1 MANYTAH
8 YHLHQWE
15 PEDSFYGETSTR
27 IFRKLTRAS
36 PDGEIAAFCSALMWV
51 RELAARP
58 SLPYLHWGFQPRR
71 FG

>member
-15 PEDSFYGETSTR
+15 PEDSFLRRDFNEDFQKIDAGLAGREMQ
-27 IFRKLTRAS
+27 LL
-36 PDGEIAAFCSALMWV
+36 SALMWV

-58 SLPYLHWGFQPRR
+58 SLPHLHWGFQPRR